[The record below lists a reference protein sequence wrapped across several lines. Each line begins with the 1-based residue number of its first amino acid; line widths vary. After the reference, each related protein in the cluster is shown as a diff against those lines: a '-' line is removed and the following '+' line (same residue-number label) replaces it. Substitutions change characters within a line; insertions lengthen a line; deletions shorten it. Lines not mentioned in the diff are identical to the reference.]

1 MINSSTLSEPVL
13 GMMPQI
19 LPLPE
24 INFAELTA
32 DQLWSIFETKAFFGG
47 ALAYA
52 VFSRASKL
60 GCPCSVTLEKTREG
74 RKINQMNGELGA
86 LGTAIYFG
94 PKK

>member
-1 MINSSTLSEPVL
+1 MINGSTMSEPVL

-32 DQLWSIFETKAFFGG
+32 DQLWSIFETKALFGG

-60 GCPCSVTLEKTREG
+60 GCPCSVTLEKTRED
-74 RKINQMNGELGA
+74 RKNQLEEWRTWSSRYCNL
-86 LGTAIYFG
+86 LCN
-94 PKK
+94 